1 MAARTGTE
9 ERYTTEMGELWSA
22 LALTLAHLDRLAAD
36 PESLDADESPDALRR
51 LQYALHIAG
60 ERIYGLAPPADA
72 EPAHD
77 ELWKALSGARDATG
91 EIAEALEDDGTE
103 AVEPLVHEWRG
114 ALFRVRLARMRLS
127 PQSPAPAA
135 PPDDPTRTSR
145 PHRRAHAR
153 RRGRRRVQPRSDD
166 GALATL
172 GRGDARAVRFVARLP
187 ALALRRRRAAQA
199 SRPCRVA
206 PGFRRARVKPSIR

>member
-1 MAARTGTE
+1 VAARTGTD

-22 LALTLAHLDRLAAD
+22 LALTLANLDRLAAD

-51 LQYALHIAG
+51 LQYALHTAG

-91 EIAEALEDDGTE
+91 EVAEALEDDGAE

-127 PQSPAPAA
+127 PPSPDPAA
-135 PPDDPTRTSR
+135 PPEIRRELRGPTV
-145 PHRRAHAR
+145 ALMLVVA
-153 RRGRRRVQPRSDD
+153 
-166 GALATL
+166 GAAAFSLGATTGHWPL
-172 GRGDARAVRFVARLP
+172 WAAGM
-187 ALALRRRRAAQA
+187 LALCA
-199 SRPCRVA
+199 SSLAYRP
-206 PGFRRARVKPSIR
+206 